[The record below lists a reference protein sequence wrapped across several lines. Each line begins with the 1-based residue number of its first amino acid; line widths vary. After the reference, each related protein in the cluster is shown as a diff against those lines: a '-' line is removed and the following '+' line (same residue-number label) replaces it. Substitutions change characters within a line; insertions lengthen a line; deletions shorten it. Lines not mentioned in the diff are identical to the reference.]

1 MTGKKNTA
9 LLMGLMLAVSLI
21 AASISALLTAGLE
34 SRLQFQTLSA
44 LCGSVAQRR
53 PDAEQ
58 TVLTVVKERPAQE
71 AGEGFLARYGY
82 RPADFS
88 QPGHKTIC
96 LFIAAGSLAG
106 ALLFALTFILW
117 RRRQTERIQALAQY
131 LQGVNAGRAGVL
143 LQEGEDEFSKLQ
155 DEIYKTVTS
164 LYQTRDAALEAK
176 RSFADNLYNIAHQ
189 LKTPVTSISLSLQ
202 MLEKQVSGQYP
213 EQIEKQLSRLTHLEE
228 ALLLLSRAD
237 AGTLPLAR
245 QDVDVFTLLTLA
257 ADGLH
262 EVMEE
267 RGVSVDI
274 PELGQVRIQADM
286 EWTMEAVMN
295 LLKDCAEHSPAGGTV
310 CCAYEREPL
319 YTSIRIWD
327 EGPGFAR
334 EDMSHLFQRFYRGQ
348 NAAPGGIGIGL
359 ALAKEIIEAQ
369 NGTIRAQNRPEGGG
383 GFEIHFYC
391 H

>member
-9 LLMGLMLAVSLI
+9 LLMGLMLAVSLL
-21 AASISALLTAGLE
+21 AASVSALLTAGLE

-88 QPGHKTIC
+88 QPGRKTIC

-117 RRRQTERIQALAQY
+117 RRRQTERIQALTQY

-237 AGTLPLAR
+237 AGTLLLAR

-310 CCAYEREPL
+310 RCAYEREPL

-334 EDMSHLFQRFYRGQ
+334 EDMPYLFQRFYRGR